1 MDVIQLLEK
10 NEEEI
15 VEKATGA
22 LERTPLKHYKESGTE
37 LNKLRLKKL
46 SDLVLVSIKK
56 KNLIPLIDYIQDVAQ
71 ERFESGFPI
80 YEVLTAINVLE
91 EAMWKKIIKELPP
104 SEFADAIG
112 MVSTVLGSAKTT
124 LATTYVSLAGNTKM
138 PTLDLSSLFKFK

>member
-10 NEEEI
+10 YEEEI

-22 LERTPLKHYKESGTE
+22 LERTPLKHYKSSGSE
-37 LNKLRLKKL
+37 LNKQRLKKL
-46 SDLVLVSIKK
+46 SDLVLTSIKK

-91 EAMWKKIIKELPP
+91 EAMWKKIVKELPP
-104 SEFADAIG
+104 SEFADSIG

-124 LATTYVSLAGNTKM
+124 LATTYVSLAGNTKI